1 MSISDS
7 GKERVKHNSGGRLA
21 ARLLQ
26 ALGENT
32 VSEAQEEGLVRLANG
47 LKITYST
54 VTASYTDDH
63 GVTFRAYIDA
73 SHGPESL
80 LNRQVG
86 ALVCCM
92 DFTGT
97 SAVKYKRG
105 RGETISLA
113 PPPEG
118 FLFCPVPTTLSKA
131 SLDCLAKGVKFPK
144 GALMLGLAREHGVD
158 LGDDWLAKNPP
169 HGSWEGES
177 PSSEL
182 VLILSIYRY
191 F

>member
-7 GKERVKHNSGGRLA
+7 GKERVTHNRGGRLA

-54 VTASYTDDH
+54 VTASYDAHH
-63 GVTFRAYIDA
+63 GVSFKALIDA
-73 SHGPESL
+73 ADGPEPL
-80 LNRQVG
+80 LNRHVG
-86 ALVCCM
+86 ALILCI

-97 SAVKYKRG
+97 SEVTYCRG
-105 RGETISLA
+105 GFAKTYSL
-113 PPPEG
+113 PPPKDN
-118 FLFCPVPTTLSKA
+118 FLFCPISTNLSKA
-131 SLDCLAKGVKFPK
+131 SLDCLAAGITSPK
-144 GALMLGLAREHGVD
+144 GGLMLGLAREHGVD

-169 HGSWEGES
+169 TAQWTGES
-177 PSSEL
+177 PS
-182 VLILSIYRY
+182 
-191 F
+191 